1 MSNESLIV
9 DTFQGQLQSRVS
21 LLKIKPVTFVDFF
34 DNHDAA
40 LRNTSLKKKQLR
52 SLKRFCNCSSL
63 SNLSYVT
70 ELCGS

>member
-21 LLKIKPVTFVDFF
+21 LLKVKPVTFVDFF

-40 LRNTSLKKKQLR
+40 LRNTSLKKN
-52 SLKRFCNCSSL
+52 NCAL
-63 SNLSYVT
+63 
-70 ELCGS
+70 